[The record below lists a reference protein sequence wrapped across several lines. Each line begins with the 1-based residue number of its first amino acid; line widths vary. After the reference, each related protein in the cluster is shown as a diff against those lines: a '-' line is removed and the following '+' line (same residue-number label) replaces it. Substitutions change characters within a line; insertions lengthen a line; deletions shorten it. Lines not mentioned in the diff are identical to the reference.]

1 MPVFL
6 ILIAVLLIV
15 VGIKGNYPALGAQF
29 DQTFFPNGSA
39 SGGFFTWFG
48 SIFALAVIFR
58 LIQAPKAGELFIG
71 LLILV
76 YFLQHNNVLTAI
88 ENAIGTG
95 AASGSASAS
104 TSITPAV
111 PGTPGTASTG
121 TAASVTIAPP
131 ANSVSIAPPVTPAGN

>member
-6 ILIAVLLIV
+6 LVIAGLLFV
-15 VGIKGNYPALGAQF
+15 VAIKGNYSALGAQF

-39 SGGFFTWFG
+39 NGGFFTWFG

-88 ENAIGTG
+88 ENAIGSG
-95 AASGSASAS
+95 QAASGSAA
-104 TSITPAV
+104 TSVSPAIA
-111 PGTPGTASTG
+111 GAPGTASTG

-131 ANSVSIAPPVTPAGN
+131 VTPAGN